1 MPGRKLFVSLG
12 AFGFFQRNVIVFKS
26 VGGKGGRG
34 GVNHRILVELRDR
47 RLSDCARFKRNRLQI
62 LEKIADSFPGLAAFA
77 SWLFSCCLAKYCV
90 RYPAP
95 EIESNSATEKAVY
108 RKGISELATN

>member
-12 AFGFFQRNVIVFKS
+12 AFGFFRRNVIVFKS

-47 RLSDCARFKRNRLQI
+47 RLSDFGRFRGHESIVRVSSETDCKFWKR
-62 LEKIADSFPGLAAFA
+62 
-77 SWLFSCCLAKYCV
+77 
-90 RYPAP
+90 
-95 EIESNSATEKAVY
+95 
-108 RKGISELATN
+108 